1 MFDDIAAR
9 LLLPIFRE
17 TDQHSFSVPLCYSI
31 YDLKDIYL

>member
-9 LLLPIFRE
+9 LLLPILQE
-17 TDQHSFSVPLCYSI
+17 TDQHSFSIPLCYTI